1 MIWFVQDWFAKDI
14 FRSVE
19 GLGLHGD
26 PSLRP
31 AMCDKVHSYGLNMF
45 NMGYTLSFYIL
56 PYIAGSKPRIC
67 VPKCDGS

>member
-1 MIWFVQDWFAKDI
+1 MIRFVQDGFAKDI

-19 GLGLHGD
+19 GLRLHGD

-45 NMGYTLSFYIL
+45 NM
-56 PYIAGSKPRIC
+56 
-67 VPKCDGS
+67 